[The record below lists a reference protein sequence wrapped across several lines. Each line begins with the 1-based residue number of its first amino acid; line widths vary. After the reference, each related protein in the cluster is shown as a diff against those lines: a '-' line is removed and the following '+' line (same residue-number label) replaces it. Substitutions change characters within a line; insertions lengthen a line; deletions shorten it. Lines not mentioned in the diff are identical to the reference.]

1 MEERRVLTKEGAGD
15 AGCGALQVGADF
27 EYLGEAVKLKTVCV
41 YGGAPMGAQEGALR
55 RGVDVVVGTPGRVKV
70 RNVLPSERCAW
81 RQALPQPY
89 PPLLLCCAVYDSCYS
104 SNNSN
109 V

>member
-1 MEERRVLTKEGAGD
+1 VVRCRWA
-15 AGCGALQVGADF
+15 ADF

-70 RNVLPSERCAW
+70 RTTQDPLWCLTQRSDVGCLSVAPPEQLKASEVPC
-81 RQALPQPY
+81 P
-89 PPLLLCCAVYDSCYS
+89 
-104 SNNSN
+104 
-109 V
+109 